1 MQQKRRVDLLTISAA
16 ENLAAE
22 GAAGR
27 REKVV
32 FLTARVHPGESPSSH
47 VLRGLLQFLLG
58 DSRQARRL
66 RQLLVFKVVPMLNP
80 DGVYLGNYR
89 WVGAGVGGRHVH
101 QQLACSV
108 QVLAAGLRPEPPV
121 AAPVRLGAPQ
131 HRGRQGAAPA
141 PAQPT
146 GRYQTS
152 TRGYG
157 RLFF

>member
-89 WVGAGVGGRHVH
+89 WAWREWGWARPSTTCLFCSGARCW
-101 QQLACSV
+101 A
-108 QVLAAGLRPEPPV
+108 
-121 AAPVRLGAPQ
+121 
-131 HRGRQGAAPA
+131 
-141 PAQPT
+141 
-146 GRYQTS
+146 S
-152 TRGYG
+152 T
-157 RLFF
+157 